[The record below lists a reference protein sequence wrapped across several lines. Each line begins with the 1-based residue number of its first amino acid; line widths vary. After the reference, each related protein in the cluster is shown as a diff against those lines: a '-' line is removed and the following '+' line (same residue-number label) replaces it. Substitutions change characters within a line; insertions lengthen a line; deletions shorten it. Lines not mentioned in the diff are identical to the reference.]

1 MPKNKVKFGLKN
13 VYYAVATIDE
23 TTNTATYANPVK
35 WNGAVSLS
43 LEAQGDTSSFYADDG
58 VYFTSVANNGYK
70 GDLEMALVSDS
81 FRTDVLGE
89 IKDKNG
95 VLVEDTNAKQVAFA
109 LLFEFKG
116 DQHNRRHVMY
126 NCVATR
132 PSVSSTTKAESIEV
146 QTESVSITAAPI
158 HNASLDKDICKADA
172 TADLAVYKDWFTK
185 VYEPEAATAE

>member
-1 MPKNKVKFGLKN
+1 MQKNKVKFGLKN

-23 TTNTATYANPVK
+23 TNNTATYETPVR
-35 WNGAVSLS
+35 WPGAVSLS

-58 VYFTSVANNGYK
+58 VYFTSVANNGYQ
-70 GDLEMALVSDS
+70 GDLEMALVADS

-95 VLVEDTNAKQVAFA
+95 VLVDDTNAKQVHFA
-109 LLFEFKG
+109 LLFEFQG
-116 DQHNRRHVMY
+116 DQNARRHAMY

-132 PSVSSTTKAESIEV
+132 PSVSSTTKSESVEA
-146 QTESVSITAAPI
+146 QTESVTITAAAI

-172 TADLAVYKDWFTK
+172 SADLAVYKDWFSN
-185 VYEPEAATAE
+185 VYEPVAETAA